1 MRLEKKNIHMNKIVK
16 SETVIFFVSR
26 EERIMDADNEIENII
41 NQKEIVTTDGVVTR
55 ENQITVNGTIN
66 YNILYYPKNSEMVC
80 GEEKE
85 INFEENIKLMGINS
99 EDNANVA
106 MEVLSS
112 SIKPVDGKNYIYKI
126 QLKAYIIVEK
136 IEDLDIAT
144 AIDTD
149 SQGENYENN
158 FAKENSGKNNVENIM
173 TKKRNIDSLA
183 IMADK
188 TDTFRVSEQIAVP
201 HGKPPIGTIVWSD
214 IRIKNQ
220 NIKTMEG
227 SIIINGQL
235 SVFIIYIPEME
246 NMPEQ
251 WLEQTIDFNG
261 QLEMSEATEDVVS
274 YIELWLNNVNVQP
287 EINQDNEMR
296 NLSVS
301 ALLKLNVKLYK
312 ETSIK
317 VIEDVYKPGANLVP
331 IMEPKTYQKLLVK
344 NASRTKEVVKMK
356 IDKTKGQLL
365 QICNSQ
371 AEIKIENILV
381 RDNSLK
387 AIGKIKTCII
397 YISSDDRHPICC
409 QCRESNF
416 EHGIDAESIE
426 VNDEYFLNWKVEQVN
441 ANMLNADEVEIKA
454 VIALEA
460 IVFKKV
466 EQNFVTEINQEPVDM
481 EALNSAPV
489 LKGYIVQKGDTLWKL
504 AKENYTT
511 IEKIMTVNNLENE
524 TRHNEKKYTRGRV
537 YIVNYV

>member
-26 EERIMDADNEIENII
+26 EERIMDADNEIESII

-99 EDNANVA
+99 EDNANVT

-158 FAKENSGKNNVENIM
+158 FAKGNSEKNNVENIM

-188 TDTFRVSEQIAVP
+188 TDTFRVSEQIEVP

-331 IMEPKTYQKLLVK
+331 IMESKTYQKLLVK

-416 EHGIDAESIE
+416 EHGIDAEGIE
-426 VNDEYFLNWKVEQVN
+426 GNDEYFLNWKVEQVN

-524 TRHNEKKYTRGRV
+524 TIKKGDRLL
-537 YIVNYV
+537 IIKSCQA

>member
-26 EERIMDADNEIENII
+26 EERIMDVDNEIENII

-149 SQGENYENN
+149 SQEENYENN

-312 ETSIK
+312 ETSIN

-416 EHGIDAESIE
+416 EHGIDAEGIE
-426 VNDEYFLNWKVEQVN
+426 GNDEYFLNWKVEQVN

-524 TRHNEKKYTRGRV
+524 TIKKGDRLL
-537 YIVNYV
+537 IIKSCQA

>member
-112 SIKPVDGKNYIYKI
+112 SIKPVDGKNYIYRI
-126 QLKAYIIVEK
+126 QLKAYITVEK

-188 TDTFRVSEQIAVP
+188 TDTFRVSEQIEVP

-235 SVFIIYIPEME
+235 SIFIIYIPEME

-261 QLEMSEATEDVVS
+261 QLEMSEATENVVS

-312 ETSIK
+312 ETSIN

-344 NASRTKEVVKMK
+344 NASRTKEVIKMK

-416 EHGIDAESIE
+416 EHGIDAEGIE
-426 VNDEYFLNWKVEQVN
+426 GNDEYFLNWKVEQVN

-524 TRHNEKKYTRGRV
+524 TIKKGDRLL
-537 YIVNYV
+537 IIKSCQA

>member
-99 EDNANVA
+99 EDNANVT

-158 FAKENSGKNNVENIM
+158 FAKENSGKNNVEDIM

-183 IMADK
+183 IIADK

-235 SVFIIYIPEME
+235 SIFIIYIPEME

-317 VIEDVYKPGANLVP
+317 IIEDVYKPGANLVP
-331 IMEPKTYQKLLVK
+331 VMESKTYQKLLVK

-416 EHGIDAESIE
+416 EHGIDAEGIE
-426 VNDEYFLNWKVEQVN
+426 GNDEYFLNWKVEKVN

-524 TRHNEKKYTRGRV
+524 TIKKGDRLL
-537 YIVNYV
+537 IIKSCQA

>member
-112 SIKPVDGKNYIYKI
+112 SIKLVDGKNYIYKI

-158 FAKENSGKNNVENIM
+158 FAKENSGKNNVEDIM

-235 SVFIIYIPEME
+235 SIFIIYIPEME

-331 IMEPKTYQKLLVK
+331 VMESKTYQKLLVK

-371 AEIKIENILV
+371 AKIKIENILV

-416 EHGIDAESIE
+416 EHGIDAEGIE
-426 VNDEYFLNWKVEQVN
+426 GNDEYFLNWKVEQVN

-524 TRHNEKKYTRGRV
+524 TIKKGDRLL
-537 YIVNYV
+537 IIKSCQA

>member
-16 SETVIFFVSR
+16 SETVVFFVSR

-112 SIKPVDGKNYIYKI
+112 SIKLVDGKNYIYKI

-149 SQGENYENN
+149 SQGENYEND

-312 ETSIK
+312 ETSIN

-416 EHGIDAESIE
+416 EHGIDAEGIE
-426 VNDEYFLNWKVEQVN
+426 GNDEYFLNWKVEQVN

-524 TRHNEKKYTRGRV
+524 TIKKGDRLL
-537 YIVNYV
+537 IIKSCQA

>member
-112 SIKPVDGKNYIYKI
+112 SIKPVDGKNYIYRI

-149 SQGENYENN
+149 SQEENYENN

-235 SVFIIYIPEME
+235 SIFIIYIPEME

-261 QLEMSEATEDVVS
+261 QLEMSEATEGAVS

-312 ETSIK
+312 ETSIN

-331 IMEPKTYQKLLVK
+331 IMELKTYQKLLVK

-416 EHGIDAESIE
+416 EHGIDAEGIE

-481 EALNSAPV
+481 EALNNAPV

-524 TRHNEKKYTRGRV
+524 TIKKGDRLL
-537 YIVNYV
+537 IIKSCQA

>member
-99 EDNANVA
+99 EDNANVT

-149 SQGENYENN
+149 SQEENYENN
-158 FAKENSGKNNVENIM
+158 FAKENSGKNNVEDIM

-183 IMADK
+183 IIAHK

-235 SVFIIYIPEME
+235 SIFIIYIPEME

-251 WLEQTIDFNG
+251 WMEQTIDFNG

-317 VIEDVYKPGANLVP
+317 IIEDVYKPGANLVP
-331 IMEPKTYQKLLVK
+331 VMESKTYQKLLVK

-416 EHGIDAESIE
+416 EHGIDAEGIE
-426 VNDEYFLNWKVEQVN
+426 ANDEYFLNWKVEQVN

-524 TRHNEKKYTRGRV
+524 TIKKGDRLL
-537 YIVNYV
+537 IIKSCQA

>member
-99 EDNANVA
+99 EDNANVT

-158 FAKENSGKNNVENIM
+158 FAKENSGKNNVEDIM

-183 IMADK
+183 IIADK
-188 TDTFRVSEQIAVP
+188 TDTFRVSEQIAVS

-235 SVFIIYIPEME
+235 SIFIIYIPEME

-317 VIEDVYKPGANLVP
+317 IIEDVYKPGANLVP
-331 IMEPKTYQKLLVK
+331 AMESKTYQKLLVK

-416 EHGIDAESIE
+416 EHGIDAEGIE
-426 VNDEYFLNWKVEQVN
+426 GNDEYFLNWKVEQVN

-524 TRHNEKKYTRGRV
+524 TIKKGDRLL
-537 YIVNYV
+537 IIKSCQA

>member
-26 EERIMDADNEIENII
+26 EERIIDADNEIENII

-99 EDNANVA
+99 EDNANVT

-158 FAKENSGKNNVENIM
+158 FAKENSGKNNVEDIM

-183 IMADK
+183 IIADK
-188 TDTFRVSEQIAVP
+188 TDTFRVSEQIEVP

-301 ALLKLNVKLYK
+301 ALLKLNAKLYK

-331 IMEPKTYQKLLVK
+331 VMESKTYQKLLVK

-416 EHGIDAESIE
+416 EHGIDAEGIE
-426 VNDEYFLNWKVEQVN
+426 GNDEYFLNWKVEQVN

-524 TRHNEKKYTRGRV
+524 TIKKGDRLL
-537 YIVNYV
+537 IIKSCQA

>member
-16 SETVIFFVSR
+16 SETVVFFVSR

-144 AIDTD
+144 AIDID

-312 ETSIK
+312 ETNIN

-416 EHGIDAESIE
+416 EHGIDAEGIE

-524 TRHNEKKYTRGRV
+524 TIKKGDRLL
-537 YIVNYV
+537 IIKSCQA

>member
-99 EDNANVA
+99 EDNANVT

-112 SIKPVDGKNYIYKI
+112 SIKPVDGKNYIYRI
-126 QLKAYIIVEK
+126 QLKAYIVVEK
-136 IEDLDIAT
+136 IEDLDVAT

-149 SQGENYENN
+149 SQGENHENN
-158 FAKENSGKNNVENIM
+158 FAKENSEKNNVENIM

-312 ETSIK
+312 ETSIN

-356 IDKTKGQLL
+356 IDQTKGQLL

-416 EHGIDAESIE
+416 EHGIDAEGIE
-426 VNDEYFLNWKVEQVN
+426 GNDEYFLNWKVEQVN

-524 TRHNEKKYTRGRV
+524 TIKKGDRLL
-537 YIVNYV
+537 IIKSCQA

>member
-99 EDNANVA
+99 EDNANVT

-158 FAKENSGKNNVENIM
+158 FAKENSGKNNVEDIM

-183 IMADK
+183 IIADK
-188 TDTFRVSEQIAVP
+188 TDTFRVSEQIEVP

-301 ALLKLNVKLYK
+301 ALLKLNAKLYK

-331 IMEPKTYQKLLVK
+331 VMESKTYQKLLVK

-416 EHGIDAESIE
+416 EHGIDAEGIE
-426 VNDEYFLNWKVEQVN
+426 GNDEYFLNWKVEQVN

-524 TRHNEKKYTRGRV
+524 AIKKGDRLL
-537 YIVNYV
+537 IIKSCQA

>member
-26 EERIMDADNEIENII
+26 EERIMDADNEIESII

-99 EDNANVA
+99 EDNANVT

-158 FAKENSGKNNVENIM
+158 FAKENSEKNNVEDIM

-201 HGKPPIGTIVWSD
+201 HGKPPIGTILWSD

-235 SVFIIYIPEME
+235 SIFIIYIPEME

-312 ETSIK
+312 ETNIN

-416 EHGIDAESIE
+416 EHGIDAEGIE

-524 TRHNEKKYTRGRV
+524 TIKKGDRLL
-537 YIVNYV
+537 IIKSCQA

>member
-99 EDNANVA
+99 EDNANVT

-158 FAKENSGKNNVENIM
+158 FAKENSGKNNVEDIM

-183 IMADK
+183 IIADK

-235 SVFIIYIPEME
+235 SIFIIYIPEME

-317 VIEDVYKPGANLVP
+317 IIEDVYKPGANLVP
-331 IMEPKTYQKLLVK
+331 VMESKTYQKLLVK

-416 EHGIDAESIE
+416 EHRIDAEGIE
-426 VNDEYFLNWKVEQVN
+426 GNDEYFLNWKVEQVN

-524 TRHNEKKYTRGRV
+524 TIKKGDRLL
-537 YIVNYV
+537 IIKSCQA

>member
-99 EDNANVA
+99 EDNANVT

-158 FAKENSGKNNVENIM
+158 FAKENSEKNNVEDIM

-188 TDTFRVSEQIAVP
+188 TDTFRVSEQITVP

-235 SVFIIYIPEME
+235 SIFIIYIPEME

-331 IMEPKTYQKLLVK
+331 IMESKTYQKLLVK

-416 EHGIDAESIE
+416 EHGIDAEGIE
-426 VNDEYFLNWKVEQVN
+426 GNDEYFLNWKVEQVN

-524 TRHNEKKYTRGRV
+524 TIKKGDRLL
-537 YIVNYV
+537 IIKSCQA

>member
-41 NQKEIVTTDGVVTR
+41 NQKEIVTTDSVVTR

-112 SIKPVDGKNYIYKI
+112 SIKPVDGKNYIYRI

-149 SQGENYENN
+149 SQEENYENN

-220 NIKTMEG
+220 NIKTMES

-235 SVFIIYIPEME
+235 SIFIIYIPEME

-312 ETSIK
+312 ETSIN

-331 IMEPKTYQKLLVK
+331 VMEPKSYQKLLVK

-416 EHGIDAESIE
+416 EHGIDAEGIE

-481 EALNSAPV
+481 EALNNAPV

-524 TRHNEKKYTRGRV
+524 TIKKGDRLL
-537 YIVNYV
+537 IIKSCQA

>member
-99 EDNANVA
+99 EDNANVT

-112 SIKPVDGKNYIYKI
+112 SIKPVDGKNYIYRI
-126 QLKAYIIVEK
+126 QLKAYIVVEK
-136 IEDLDIAT
+136 IEDLDVAT

-158 FAKENSGKNNVENIM
+158 FAKESSGKNNVENIM

-312 ETSIK
+312 ETSIN

-344 NASRTKEVVKMK
+344 NASRTKEVIKMK

-416 EHGIDAESIE
+416 EHGIDAEGIE
-426 VNDEYFLNWKVEQVN
+426 GNDEYFLNWKVEQVN

-524 TRHNEKKYTRGRV
+524 TIKKGDRLL
-537 YIVNYV
+537 IIKSCQA

>member
-188 TDTFRVSEQIAVP
+188 TDTFRVSEQITVP

-235 SVFIIYIPEME
+235 SIFIIYIPEME

-261 QLEMSEATEDVVS
+261 QLEMSEATEDAVS

-312 ETSIK
+312 ETSIN

-416 EHGIDAESIE
+416 EHGIDAEGIE

-524 TRHNEKKYTRGRV
+524 TIKKGDRLL
-537 YIVNYV
+537 IIKSCQA

>member
-99 EDNANVA
+99 EDNANVT

-112 SIKPVDGKNYIYKI
+112 SIKPVDGKNYIYRI

-158 FAKENSGKNNVENIM
+158 FAKENSEKNNVENIM

-201 HGKPPIGTIVWSD
+201 NGKPPIGTIVWSD

-235 SVFIIYIPEME
+235 SIFIIYIPEME

-312 ETSIK
+312 ETNIN

-416 EHGIDAESIE
+416 EHGIDAEGIE

-524 TRHNEKKYTRGRV
+524 TIKKGDRLL
-537 YIVNYV
+537 IIKSCQA

>member
-16 SETVIFFVSR
+16 SETVVFFVSR

-85 INFEENIKLMGINS
+85 INFEENIKLKGINS

-144 AIDTD
+144 AIDID

-312 ETSIK
+312 ETNIN

-416 EHGIDAESIE
+416 EHGIDAEGIE

-524 TRHNEKKYTRGRV
+524 TIKKGDRLL
-537 YIVNYV
+537 IIKSCQA

>member
-149 SQGENYENN
+149 SQEENYENN
-158 FAKENSGKNNVENIM
+158 FAKENSGKNNVEDIM

-183 IMADK
+183 IIADK

-235 SVFIIYIPEME
+235 SIFIIYIPEME

-251 WLEQTIDFNG
+251 WMEQTIDFNG

-331 IMEPKTYQKLLVK
+331 IMESKTYQKLLVK

-416 EHGIDAESIE
+416 EHGIDAEGIE
-426 VNDEYFLNWKVEQVN
+426 GNDEYFLNWKVEQVN

-466 EQNFVTEINQEPVDM
+466 EQNFVTEINQGPVDM

-524 TRHNEKKYTRGRV
+524 TIKKGDRLL
-537 YIVNYV
+537 IIKSCQA

>member
-149 SQGENYENN
+149 SQEENYENN

-188 TDTFRVSEQIAVP
+188 TDTFRVSEQIEVP

-227 SIIINGQL
+227 SIIINVQL
-235 SVFIIYIPEME
+235 SIFIIYIPEME

-312 ETSIK
+312 ETSIN

-416 EHGIDAESIE
+416 EHGIDAEGIE

-524 TRHNEKKYTRGRV
+524 TIKKGDRLL
-537 YIVNYV
+537 IIKSCQA

>member
-99 EDNANVA
+99 EDNANVT

-158 FAKENSGKNNVENIM
+158 FAKENSEKNNVEDIM

-235 SVFIIYIPEME
+235 SIFIIYIPEME

-331 IMEPKTYQKLLVK
+331 IMESKTYQKLLVK

-416 EHGIDAESIE
+416 EHGIDAEGIE
-426 VNDEYFLNWKVEQVN
+426 GNDEYFLNWKVEQVN

-466 EQNFVTEINQEPVDM
+466 EQNFVTEINQVPVDM

-524 TRHNEKKYTRGRV
+524 TIKKGDRLL
-537 YIVNYV
+537 IIKSCQA

>member
-149 SQGENYENN
+149 SQEENYENN

-235 SVFIIYIPEME
+235 SIFIIYIPEME

-261 QLEMSEATEDVVS
+261 QLEMSEATEDAVS

-296 NLSVS
+296 NMSVS

-312 ETSIK
+312 ETSIN

-331 IMEPKTYQKLLVK
+331 IMELKTYQKLLVK

-416 EHGIDAESIE
+416 EHGIDAEGIE

-466 EQNFVTEINQEPVDM
+466 EQNFVTKINQEPVDM

-504 AKENYTT
+504 TKENYTT

-524 TRHNEKKYTRGRV
+524 TIKKGDRLL
-537 YIVNYV
+537 IIKSCQA

>member
-99 EDNANVA
+99 EDNANVT

-112 SIKPVDGKNYIYKI
+112 SIKPVDGKNYIYRI
-126 QLKAYIIVEK
+126 QLKAYIVVEK
-136 IEDLDIAT
+136 IEDLDVAT

-235 SVFIIYIPEME
+235 SIFIIYIPEME

-312 ETSIK
+312 ETSIN

-416 EHGIDAESIE
+416 EHGIDAEGIE
-426 VNDEYFLNWKVEQVN
+426 GNDEYFLNWKVEQVN

-524 TRHNEKKYTRGRV
+524 TIKKGDRLL
-537 YIVNYV
+537 IIKSCQA

>member
-99 EDNANVA
+99 EDNANVT

-149 SQGENYENN
+149 SQEENYENN
-158 FAKENSGKNNVENIM
+158 FAKENSGKNNVEDIM

-183 IMADK
+183 IIADK

-235 SVFIIYIPEME
+235 SIFIIYIPEME

-317 VIEDVYKPGANLVP
+317 IIEDVYKPGANLVP
-331 IMEPKTYQKLLVK
+331 VMESKTYQKLLVK

-416 EHGIDAESIE
+416 EHGIDAEGIE
-426 VNDEYFLNWKVEQVN
+426 GNDEYFLNWKVEQVN

-466 EQNFVTEINQEPVDM
+466 EQNFVTEINQGPVDM

-489 LKGYIVQKGDTLWKL
+489 LRGYIVQKGDTLWKL

-524 TRHNEKKYTRGRV
+524 TIKKGDRLL
-537 YIVNYV
+537 IIKSCQA

>member
-1 MRLEKKNIHMNKIVK
+1 MRLEKKNIHMNKIVER
-16 SETVIFFVSR
+16 ETVIFFVSR

-149 SQGENYENN
+149 SQEENYENN

-214 IRIKNQ
+214 IRIKNE

-261 QLEMSEATEDVVS
+261 QLEMSEATEDAVS

-312 ETSIK
+312 ETSIN

-416 EHGIDAESIE
+416 EHGIDAEGIE

-524 TRHNEKKYTRGRV
+524 TIKKGDRLL
-537 YIVNYV
+537 IIKSCQA

>member
-99 EDNANVA
+99 EDNANVT

-158 FAKENSGKNNVENIM
+158 FAKENSEKNNVEDIM

-235 SVFIIYIPEME
+235 SIFIIYIPEME

-261 QLEMSEATEDVVS
+261 QLEMREATEDVVS

-331 IMEPKTYQKLLVK
+331 IMESKTYQKLLVK

-416 EHGIDAESIE
+416 EHGIDAEGIE
-426 VNDEYFLNWKVEQVN
+426 GNDEYFLNWKVEQVN

-524 TRHNEKKYTRGRV
+524 TIKKGDRLL
-537 YIVNYV
+537 IIKSCQA

>member
-99 EDNANVA
+99 EDNANVT

-158 FAKENSGKNNVENIM
+158 FAKENSGKNNVEDIM

-183 IMADK
+183 IIADK
-188 TDTFRVSEQIAVP
+188 TDTFRVSEQIEVP

-301 ALLKLNVKLYK
+301 ALLKLNAKLYK

-331 IMEPKTYQKLLVK
+331 VMESKTYQKLLVK

-416 EHGIDAESIE
+416 EHGIDAEGIE
-426 VNDEYFLNWKVEQVN
+426 GNDEYFLNWKVEQVN

-511 IEKIMTVNNLENE
+511 IEKIITVNNLENE
-524 TRHNEKKYTRGRV
+524 TIKKGDRLL
-537 YIVNYV
+537 IIKSCQA

>member
-312 ETSIK
+312 ETSIN

-416 EHGIDAESIE
+416 EHGIDAEGIE
-426 VNDEYFLNWKVEQVN
+426 GNDEYFLNWKVEQVN

-524 TRHNEKKYTRGRV
+524 TIKKGDRLL
-537 YIVNYV
+537 IIKSCQA

>member
-149 SQGENYENN
+149 SQEENYENN

-416 EHGIDAESIE
+416 EHGIDAEGIE

-441 ANMLNADEVEIKA
+441 ANMLNADEAEIKA

-524 TRHNEKKYTRGRV
+524 TIKKGDRLL
-537 YIVNYV
+537 IIKSCQA

>member
-149 SQGENYENN
+149 SQEENYENN

-416 EHGIDAESIE
+416 EHGIDAEGIE

-466 EQNFVTEINQEPVDM
+466 EQNFVTEINQELVDM

-524 TRHNEKKYTRGRV
+524 TIKKGDRLL
-537 YIVNYV
+537 IIKSCQA

>member
-99 EDNANVA
+99 EYNANVA

-149 SQGENYENN
+149 SQEENYENN

-416 EHGIDAESIE
+416 EHGIDAEGIE

-524 TRHNEKKYTRGRV
+524 TIKKGDRLL
-537 YIVNYV
+537 IIKSCQA

>member
-99 EDNANVA
+99 EDNANVT

-158 FAKENSGKNNVENIM
+158 FAKENSGKNNVEDIM

-183 IMADK
+183 IIADK
-188 TDTFRVSEQIAVP
+188 TDTFRVSEQIEVP

-301 ALLKLNVKLYK
+301 ALLKLNAKLYK

-317 VIEDVYKPGANLVP
+317 VIKDVYKPGANLVP
-331 IMEPKTYQKLLVK
+331 VMESKTYQKLLVK

-416 EHGIDAESIE
+416 EHGIDAEGIE
-426 VNDEYFLNWKVEQVN
+426 GNDEYFLNWKVEQVN

-524 TRHNEKKYTRGRV
+524 TIKKGDRLL
-537 YIVNYV
+537 IIKSCQA

>member
-158 FAKENSGKNNVENIM
+158 FAKENSGKNNVEDIM

-183 IMADK
+183 IIADK

-235 SVFIIYIPEME
+235 SIFIIYIPEME

-312 ETSIK
+312 ETSIN

-416 EHGIDAESIE
+416 EHGIDAEGIE
-426 VNDEYFLNWKVEQVN
+426 GNDEYFLNWKVEQVN

-524 TRHNEKKYTRGRV
+524 TIKKGDRLL
-537 YIVNYV
+537 IIKSCQA

>member
-99 EDNANVA
+99 EDNANVT

-144 AIDTD
+144 AI
-149 SQGENYENN
+149 
-158 FAKENSGKNNVENIM
+158 
-173 TKKRNIDSLA
+173 NIDSLA
-183 IMADK
+183 IIADK

-235 SVFIIYIPEME
+235 SIFIIYIPEME

-331 IMEPKTYQKLLVK
+331 IMESKTYQKLLVK

-416 EHGIDAESIE
+416 EHGIDAEGIE
-426 VNDEYFLNWKVEQVN
+426 GNDEYFLNWKVEQVN

-524 TRHNEKKYTRGRV
+524 TIKKGDRLL
-537 YIVNYV
+537 IIKSCQA

>member
-26 EERIMDADNEIENII
+26 EERIMDADNEIEII

-99 EDNANVA
+99 EDNANVT

-158 FAKENSGKNNVENIM
+158 FAKENSGKNNVEDIM

-331 IMEPKTYQKLLVK
+331 IMESKTYQKLLVK

-397 YISSDDRHPICC
+397 YIASDDRHPICC

-416 EHGIDAESIE
+416 EHGIDAEGIE
-426 VNDEYFLNWKVEQVN
+426 GNDEYFLNWKVEQVN

-524 TRHNEKKYTRGRV
+524 TIKKGDRLL
-537 YIVNYV
+537 IIKSCQA